1 MYSFFSF
8 FLSFLFFF
16 SYIFCAAWGK
26 NPGSAALCAIAY
38 RVVYILYIYIF
49 FLSSSK
55 KKKEKKT
62 PSLRASAI
70 ASERIGV
77 PGVASALR
85 GTVTLCK
92 IESIL
97 ANEGKRLDGSTLPAG
112 HFASPRRRRLPMR
125 NHYAANSYVDLLAF
139 RGNSLPRTQ

>member
-1 MYSFFSF
+1 MLREGKILDLLPCV
-8 FLSFLFFF
+8 LSPIV
-16 SYIFCAAWGK
+16 SYIF
-26 NPGSAALCAIAY
+26 
-38 RVVYILYIYIF
+38 YIYIYF
-49 FLSSSK
+49 FCPPL